1 LGRGVQI
8 KTIKT
13 FSIVGAG
20 RLGTV
25 LGSALVRRGWQVEV
39 IVDIN
44 ARAARGSRRII
55 GRGRVSTSLAAAART
70 RGMVIIAVPDDAIA
84 AVASAL
90 ARSGGLWAGR
100 DIVHTSGLLPARIL
114 APLAERGARVASLH
128 PVQAFPR
135 KDAPASI
142 FKGITWGIEGDPTA
156 IETAEEIVRMLRG
169 NVLLLSENDKPLYH
183 AACTLASNALI
194 ALEWTAA
201 DVLRR
206 TGVSEEAASATLFP
220 LLQGT
225 LQNVKSLGLE
235 KSLTGPILRGDVA
248 TVHKHLEALG
258 GDAATSQVYKVL
270 GKQTLRLAAKSGLSA
285 GCVRA
290 LKRLL
295 EGK

>member
-1 LGRGVQI
+1 M
-8 KTIKT
+8 KT

-25 LGSALVRRGWQVEV
+25 LGSALVRRGWPVEV
-39 IVDIN
+39 IVDRN

-55 GRGRVSTSLAAAART
+55 GRGRASTSLAAAAKA
-70 RGMVIIAVPDDAIA
+70 RGVVIIAVPDDAMA

-90 ARSGGLWAGR
+90 ARSGGSWAGR
-100 DIVHTSGLLPARIL
+100 DVFHTSGLLPAKIL

-135 KDAPASI
+135 KDAPASV
-142 FKGITWGIEGDPTA
+142 FKGITWGVEGDPEA
-156 IETAEEIVRMLRG
+156 IETAERIVRRLRG
-169 NVLLLSENDKPLYH
+169 NVLLLSEKDKPLYH
-183 AACTLASNALI
+183 AACALASNALI

-201 DVLRR
+201 DLLRR
-206 TGVSEEAASATLFP
+206 AGLSEEAAAGTLSP

-225 LQNVKSLGLE
+225 LQNVKSIGLE
-235 KSLTGPILRGDVA
+235 KALTGPILRGDVA
-248 TVHKHLEALG
+248 TVHKHLKALG
-258 GDAATSQVYKVL
+258 GDAGTRQVYKAL
-270 GKQTLRLAAKSGLSA
+270 GKQTLRLAAKSGLPA
-285 GCVRA
+285 GRVRA